1 MATYTI
7 RYRRPDAPWSVVT
20 MIVPGGAD
28 DAIAQIQRLK
38 TLCYVI
44 VDVLPQLPQTTPTN
58 SPGYPLEE
66 AS

>member
-1 MATYTI
+1 
-7 RYRRPDAPWSVVT
+7 